1 MVGARDG
8 NSISFALKCIV
19 SRVVSGIVGRT
30 LMSPWLLWTFAA
42 LLSWGVWA
50 VLSKVL
56 GDALSPGLSQAISTL
71 GLLPILIPLAVSK
84 ESSLRSAPR
93 IGLAWAFLGGIISS
107 LGNIAYYAALSGG
120 AKAAAVVPLTALYP
134 VVTILTAA
142 IVLRERLNGIQSLG
156 LLLSFVAIW
165 LFNIQ
170 DEGSLLSRHVLLA
183 LPPIVLWGVSGFLQK
198 LATNHL
204 PARTAALVYLG
215 AFLPVALFLAL
226 RETWPA
232 SLAARTWTLALALG
246 FFLGFGNLAVLTAFA
261 RGGKASVIAPLG
273 SLYPVVSVPIAVL
286 LLGETVGKRESIG
299 ILFALVSVVALA
311 METPATAAAPSPL
324 NPQ

>member
-1 MVGARDG
+1 MLIGLDG

-19 SRVVSGIVGRT
+19 SQTGDRILRLI
-30 LMSPWLLWTFAA
+30 LMAPWLLWTFAA

-50 VLSKVL
+50 VLSKLV
-56 GDALSPGLSQAISTL
+56 GDALSAELSQAISTL
-71 GLLPILIPLAVSK
+71 GLIPLLIPLALSK
-84 ESSLRSAPR
+84 ETSIRTAPR
-93 IGLAWAFLGGIISS
+93 TGIAWAFLGGIISS

-142 IVLRERLNGIQSLG
+142 VVLRERLNWIQSLG
-156 LLLSFVAIW
+156 FMLSFVAIW

-204 PARTAALVYLG
+204 PARTAALVYLS
-215 AFLPVALFLAL
+215 AFLPVAVFLAV
-226 RETWPA
+226 RETWPV
-232 SLAARTWTLALALG
+232 SISARTWTLALALG

-273 SLYPVVSVPIAVL
+273 SLYPIVSVPIAVL
-286 LLGETVGKRESIG
+286 ALGESVGRREVFG
-299 ILFALVSVVALA
+299 ILFALASVVALA
-311 METPATAAAPSPL
+311 METPAAATSASPL
-324 NPQ
+324 NPK

>member
-1 MVGARDG
+1 MLSGLNG

-19 SRVVSGIVGRT
+19 SPAVRRILSAI

-56 GDALSPGLSQAISTL
+56 GDALSAELSQAISTL
-71 GLLPILIPLAVSK
+71 GLLPLLLPLALSK
-84 ESSLRSAPR
+84 ETSIRTAPG
-93 IGLAWAFLGGIISS
+93 IGIAWAFLGGIVSS

-142 IVLRERLNGIQSLG
+142 VVLRERLNWIQSLG

-204 PARTAALVYLG
+204 PARTAALIYLS
-215 AFLPVALFLAL
+215 AFLPVAVFLAL
-226 RETWPA
+226 RETWPTTI
-232 SLAARTWTLALALG
+232 SARTWALALALG

-286 LLGETVGKRESIG
+286 VLGESVGRREAIG
-299 ILFALVSVVALA
+299 ILFALISVVALA
-311 METPATAAAPSPL
+311 METPTSATLPSPL
-324 NPQ
+324 NSK

>member
-1 MVGARDG
+1 MLIGLDG

-19 SRVVSGIVGRT
+19 SQTGDRILRLI
-30 LMSPWLLWTFAA
+30 LMAPWLLWTFAA

-56 GDALSPGLSQAISTL
+56 GDALSAELSQAISTL
-71 GLLPILIPLAVSK
+71 GLLPLLVPLAFSK
-84 ESSLRSAPR
+84 ESSIRTAPR
-93 IGLAWAFLGGIISS
+93 TGIAWAFLGGIISS

-134 VVTILTAA
+134 VVTIITAA
-142 IVLRERLNGIQSLG
+142 LLLRERLNRVQQMG
-156 LLLSFVAIW
+156 LALSFAAIW

-170 DEGSLLSRHVLLA
+170 SEDGLISPAVLLA
-183 LPPIVLWGVSGFLQK
+183 LPPILLWGVSGFLQK

-204 PARTAALVYLG
+204 PARTAALVYLS
-215 AFLPVALFLAL
+215 AFLPVAVFLAI
-226 RETWPA
+226 RETWPTTIA
-232 SLAARTWTLALALG
+232 VRTWALALALG

-273 SLYPVVSVPIAVL
+273 SLYPTVSVPIAVL
-286 LLGETVGKRESIG
+286 ALGESVGRREVFG
-299 ILFALVSVVALA
+299 ILFALASVVALA
-311 METPATAAAPSPL
+311 METPAAATSASPL
-324 NPQ
+324 NPK